1 MKENG
6 PKPRHRVYALVD
18 EAGQVIYIGVAA
30 AGRASW
36 EVTWDHRENTDSVL
50 SRLLRTLERK
60 PAEITL
66 LGSVGL
72 HTKTAFQAAGVL
84 GAWFPGAVVEGL
96 TPGGGRHGR
105 AVSRVK
111 AGRIETWPSRTAAAK
126 AVGVSRR
133 TIIRWLH
140 AGGCWIDGA
149 DRDH

>member
-111 AGRIETWPSRTAAAK
+111 AGHIETAQSNGGGQGRGSEPTDDHKMVARGWVLDRRSRP
-126 AVGVSRR
+126 
-133 TIIRWLH
+133 
-140 AGGCWIDGA
+140 
-149 DRDH
+149 